1 MTNAEKLIELL
12 KENFENADN
21 IFVSKQFL
29 EEDCFFIL
37 CPDEA
42 TCLECPLK
50 NFWKDEYKG
59 LTNK

>member
-21 IFVSKQFL
+21 TFISEKLL

-37 CPDEA
+37 CPDVNS
-42 TCLECPLK
+42 CLECPLK